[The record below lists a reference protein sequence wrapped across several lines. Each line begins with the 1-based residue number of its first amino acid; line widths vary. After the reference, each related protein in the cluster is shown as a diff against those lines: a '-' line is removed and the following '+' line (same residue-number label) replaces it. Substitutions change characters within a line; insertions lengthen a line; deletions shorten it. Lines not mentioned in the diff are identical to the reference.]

1 MSQGR
6 MQEERTMGN
15 IESNGVHKILFTSVG
30 RRVELLQAFREAEKR
45 EGISLKIYAADMS
58 DTAPA
63 LCFGDVAVRVCR
75 ISDEDYIPQLSRIC
89 KENGIDLL
97 IPTIDTDLLKL
108 SRARADFER
117 DGTRILISAP
127 DKIAL
132 CRDKRLTYDFF
143 RECGLRAPETFD
155 SVDNYDLSFPC
166 FVKPRDGSSSINA
179 FRADS
184 PEELREIAKRVPD
197 YIIQPFIEGEEYTV
211 DIFCDLDG
219 NPVFITPRVRVAV
232 RSGEVLQTRIA
243 GDDVIVAEC
252 RRIIEAFEPCGPITV
267 QLIREKKSGCDHYIE
282 INPRYGGGAPLS
294 MKAGA
299 DSARSVLR
307 ILAGRTTA
315 YQERA
320 AKDGR
325 MYTRFDQ
332 SIYMD
337 ARGSR
342 PVEIGRLT
350 DVEPLAADKRAVVF
364 DLDDTLYDERDYV
377 RSGFA
382 QIAAFLSELW
392 VDRQGSGLYSKKA
405 IEDRL
410 YDAFESGEPAIDR
423 LFEHCGCQD
432 DALRARCLQIYR
444 EHVPDIALPQAHRD
458 LLVRLRQSGRKL
470 GIITDGRVD
479 GQENKLEALGLKDLV
494 DEYIVTDSLAGRA
507 DVRLFRK
514 PNPLAFHVI
523 RERFGVSF
531 EDMIYVGD
539 NIRKDFQAPSS
550 LGMTAVW
557 YHNEHGIYSGER

>member
-1 MSQGR
+1 M
-6 MQEERTMGN
+6 
-15 IESNGVHKILFTSVG
+15 
-30 RRVELLQAFREAEKR
+30 
-45 EGISLKIYAADMS
+45 
-58 DTAPA
+58 
-63 LCFGDVAVRVCR
+63 
-75 ISDEDYIPQLSRIC
+75 
-89 KENGIDLL
+89 
-97 IPTIDTDLLKL
+97 
-108 SRARADFER
+108 
-117 DGTRILISAP
+117 
-127 DKIAL
+127 
-132 CRDKRLTYDFF
+132 
-143 RECGLRAPETFD
+143 
-155 SVDNYDLSFPC
+155 
-166 FVKPRDGSSSINA
+166 
-179 FRADS
+179 
-184 PEELREIAKRVPD
+184 
-197 YIIQPFIEGEEYTV
+197 
-211 DIFCDLDG
+211 
-219 NPVFITPRVRVAV
+219 
-232 RSGEVLQTRIA
+232 
-243 GDDVIVAEC
+243 
-252 RRIIEAFEPCGPITV
+252 
-267 QLIREKKSGCDHYIE
+267 
-282 INPRYGGGAPLS
+282 
-294 MKAGA
+294 
-299 DSARSVLR
+299 
-307 ILAGRTTA
+307 
-315 YQERA
+315 
-320 AKDGR
+320 
-325 MYTRFDQ
+325 
-332 SIYMD
+332 
-337 ARGSR
+337 
-342 PVEIGRLT
+342 
-350 DVEPLAADKRAVVF
+350 
-364 DLDDTLYDERDYV
+364 

>member
-30 RRVELLQAFREAEKR
+30 RRVELLQAFREAAKR

-252 RRIIEAFEPCGPITV
+252 RRIIEAFEPCGPIV
-267 QLIREKKSGCDHYIE
+267 
-282 INPRYGGGAPLS
+282 
-294 MKAGA
+294 
-299 DSARSVLR
+299 
-307 ILAGRTTA
+307 
-315 YQERA
+315 
-320 AKDGR
+320 
-325 MYTRFDQ
+325 F
-332 SIYMD
+332 
-337 ARGSR
+337 
-342 PVEIGRLT
+342 EIGR
-350 DVEPLAADKRAVVF
+350 A
-364 DLDDTLYDERDYV
+364 
-377 RSGFA
+377 S
-382 QIAAFLSELW
+382 
-392 VDRQGSGLYSKKA
+392 
-405 IEDRL
+405 
-410 YDAFESGEPAIDR
+410 
-423 LFEHCGCQD
+423 C
-432 DALRARCLQIYR
+432 
-444 EHVPDIALPQAHRD
+444 
-458 LLVRLRQSGRKL
+458 
-470 GIITDGRVD
+470 
-479 GQENKLEALGLKDLV
+479 
-494 DEYIVTDSLAGRA
+494 
-507 DVRLFRK
+507 
-514 PNPLAFHVI
+514 
-523 RERFGVSF
+523 RERV
-531 EDMIYVGD
+531 
-539 NIRKDFQAPSS
+539 
-550 LGMTAVW
+550 
-557 YHNEHGIYSGER
+557 